1 MNECRVCL
9 WKDTAL
15 FWSGEGQ
22 SYHRCR
28 RCGAVC
34 LESSALPDPVAEEQ
48 RYRQHRND
56 PGDAGYRSFL
66 GRVVTPLLERLSPGS
81 RGLDFGCG
89 PGPALAAMF
98 GEAGHEVAL
107 YDPFFAPD
115 PSVLGGTYDFVT
127 ATEVVEHLH
136 RPHDEFL
143 RLRGLLRPGGWLGI
157 MTKFLVEPALF
168 GDWRY
173 RRDLT
178 HVTFYDEGTFR
189 YLARRLGLDL
199 YVPEADVVLLQR
211 PADGLTD

>member
-1 MNECRVCL
+1 MSECRVCL
-9 WKDTAL
+9 CEDTAL
-15 FWSGEGQ
+15 FWSGERQ

-34 LESSALPDPVAEEQ
+34 LESSALPDLVAEER
-48 RYRQHRND
+48 RYREHRND
-56 PGDAGYRSFL
+56 PADSGYRAFL
-66 GRVVTPLLERLSPGS
+66 GRLAAPLLERLAPAS

-89 PGPALAAMF
+89 PGPALAAML
-98 GEAGHEVAL
+98 GEAGHQVAL

-115 PSVLGGTYDFVT
+115 ASVLDCTYDFVT

-136 RPHDEFL
+136 RPHDEFR

-157 MTKFLVEPALF
+157 MTKFLVEPELF
-168 GDWRY
+168 GNWRY

-189 YLARRLGLDL
+189 YLAGLLGLDMF
-199 YVPEADVVLLQR
+199 VPEPDVVLLQR
-211 PADGLTD
+211 SSGTID